1 MAGRLRRQR
10 NPNVFT
16 ELYIFDKTIEHASA
30 SKDRGNFY
38 FSGDIMKK
46 IFFLAAMFAAFSIAG
61 FAQAKPTDFS
71 GTWNLDIPKS
81 QLDGRMRVESLTM
94 TVAQT
99 DKELKVTTETKRPA
113 PPADAAAQ
121 AGPNGP
127 GGGGRGMRGFGG
139 GDGTVAYSLEGKETT
154 VEIEGPN
161 GKMPIKYK
169 AVLEAGKANL
179 SSSRSFSGPMGDIT
193 VTTKDTWT
201 LSADGK
207 TLTDVRLN
215 SSPRGESTSTLVFV
229 KK

>member
-1 MAGRLRRQR
+1 
-10 NPNVFT
+10 
-16 ELYIFDKTIEHASA
+16 
-30 SKDRGNFY
+30 
-38 FSGDIMKK
+38 MKK
-46 IFFLAAMFAAFSIAG
+46 IFFMAAMFAAFAIVG

-81 QLDGRMRVESLTM
+81 QLNERMRIESLTM

-113 PPADAAAQ
+113 PPADAAQ
-121 AGPNGP
+121 PGPNGP
-127 GGGGRGMRGFGG
+127 GGGRGMRGFN
-139 GDGTVAYSLEGKETT
+139 GDGTVAYSLDGKETI
-154 VEIEGPN
+154 VEIGGPN

-169 AVLEAGKANL
+169 AALEAGKANL
-179 SSSRSFSGPMGDIT
+179 SSSRSFNGPMGDIT

-207 TLTDVRLN
+207 TLTDVRLQ
-215 SSPRGESTSTLVFV
+215 SSPRGDSTSTLVFV